1 MPDEVDKKI
10 GVQAQLMT
18 VKRIFP
24 VIILIVAL
32 FIALPIATSAQQT
45 GATAEA
51 IGQANL
57 RSATDVNADLLGQ
70 ITIGTRYPIL
80 ARSQFYPWY
89 LIGDPTTQQPI
100 GWVFADLITIVGNV
114 NTLPYSEVVVSNNPI
129 PTPAPSHMLDV
140 NSATLGSSTPD
151 PATNNSLLTS
161 VTSTPVPL
169 TGVIGTVQVEINIR
183 YGPGVDYPRIG
194 VGASGEQFEVTGR
207 HSQFPWLQIRYPA
220 APNGFGWVANDLLQI
235 QGNIN
240 NVPLITQTS
249 FNLPTLTP
257 TPSVVLASSLLQDT
271 PMTISPAFQSL
282 GDQLWTM
289 MLNAGFAPET
299 SKLASLFVMDLKT
312 NEALTFG
319 NKIAFSGMSLN
330 KIAILTALYST
341 LESPPDADTAL
352 NIAYMMVCSEN
363 SASNALLRK
372 IGNGDEYQGAAKV
385 TEMLEILGL
394 GNMFIVAPFKMPN
407 ATPVPVRAPTTDADQ
422 TRALPDYSNQLTV
435 DDMGW
440 LLASIYQCANTD
452 SGALMTKLAGQFDS
466 RECRQMLNI
475 MSSNNLS
482 RPLMMSAGVPAN
494 TRVAHKHGYID
505 DTHGNAGIVFS
516 PGGDYVL
523 VVAMHGPV
531 WLEAAETFPL
541 ISDLARTI
549 YNYMNPTATDDTNL
563 SWDIAGVEDCLQQS
577 RDTVE
582 MLMSSSS

>member
-1 MPDEVDKKI
+1 
-10 GVQAQLMT
+10 MT
-18 VKRIFP
+18 FKRNFRF
-24 VIILIVAL
+24 IILIVTA
-32 FIALPIATSAQQT
+32 FILLPLATSAQQT

-100 GWVFADLITIVGNV
+100 GWVYADLITIVGSVNNV
-114 NTLPYSEVVVSNNPI
+114 PYSEVVVSANMVPLVS
-129 PTPAPSHMLDV
+129 PTM
-140 NSATLGSSTPD
+140 TLGAAVTTAAGTPD
-151 PATNNSLLTS
+151 ATSNTTLPTA
-161 VTSTPVPL
+161 TATPVPL

-194 VGASGEQFEVTGR
+194 VGEAGEQFEITGR

-240 NVPLITQTS
+240 AVPLITQTN

-257 TPSVVLASSLLQDT
+257 TPAVVLASSLLQTT
-271 PMTISPAFQSL
+271 PVAISPTFQAL
-282 GDQLWTM
+282 GDNLWAM
-289 MLNAGFAPET
+289 MLNAGFEPET

-330 KIAILTALYST
+330 KIAILAALYST
-341 LESPPDADTAL
+341 LEAPPDADTAL

-385 TEMLEILGL
+385 TAMLQTLGL

-407 ATPVPVRAPTTDADQ
+407 ATPVAVQAPTTQADQ
-422 TRALPDYSNQLTV
+422 IRALPDYSNQLTV

-440 LLASIYQCANTD
+440 LLASIYQCANTEN
-452 SGALMTKLAGQFDS
+452 GALMSLLPGQFS
-466 RECRQMLNI
+466 GRECRQMLNI
-475 MSSNNLS
+475 MSDNNLS
-482 RPLMMSAGVPAN
+482 HPLMMSAGVPAD

-531 WLEAAETFPL
+531 WLEATETFPL

-549 YNYMNPTATDDTNL
+549 YNYLNPTATDDTNL
-563 SWDIAGVEDCLQQS
+563 SWDIAGVEECLQQS

-582 MLMSSSS
+582 MLMSNSG